1 MTKTS
6 SQTKPATVAAA
17 PTQAGETTQRKLAL
31 SLGSSAV
38 WTERMLDTLERGIKG
53 GHWYS
58 LIDKVWNESHLLMAA
73 WSVLRKDGAAGVDGQ
88 GGALRAAHL
97 HETVGELARLLKAER
112 YEPRPVKRVWIDKLG
127 SSEKRPLGI
136 PTVRD
141 RVEAGSEIAR
151 ELYLALTLDRASECF
166 AVIASTDGG
175 MDIEAVAAKTPERIH
190 TEFVDPVVG
199 LQAFQIRKI
208 ARALQ
213 LDAPQSQ
220 RLDVFL
226 RGLYRLFVEKDASL
240 VEINPLVVTKQGE
253 LFALDGKLNF
263 DDNALY
269 RHAEIAAL
277 RDPEE
282 EDPRERAAK
291 EIDLAYVGLDGDVGC
306 MVNGAGLA
314 MATLDMITVCGG
326 RPANFLDA
334 GGGADKE
341 KVKEAFKLIL
351 RDEKVRAILVNIFGG
366 IVRCDL
372 IAEGVVAAAAE
383 LGVKVP
389 LIVRLQGTNA
399 EEGRKILAESGLD
412 ITPADT
418 LREAGEKAVAAA
430 RGK

>member
-1 MTKTS
+1 MNVHEYQAKELFRQFGVAVPDGALATT
-6 SQTKPATVAAA
+6 PAEAEAVAKKLGA
-17 PTQAGETTQRKLAL
+17 PLVVVKAQVHAGGRGKGGGIKLAK
-31 SLGSSAV
+31 SPAEAKQQASEILG
-38 WTERMLDTLERGIKG
+38 MTLVTHQTGPEGKLVR
-53 GHWYS
+53 
-58 LIDKVWNESHLLMAA
+58 KV
-73 WSVLRKDGAAGVDGQ
+73 
-88 GGALRAAHL
+88 
-97 HETVGELARLLKAER
+97 
-112 YEPRPVKRVWIDKLG
+112 Y
-127 SSEKRPLGI
+127 
-136 PTVRD
+136 
-141 RVEAGSEIAR
+141 VEAGSEIAR
-151 ELYLALTLDRASECF
+151 ELYLALTLDRASESF

-175 MDIEAVAAKTPERIH
+175 MDIEEVAAKTPERIH

-199 LQAFQIRKI
+199 LQAYQIRKI

-213 LDAPQSQ
+213 LDSAQSQ
-220 RLDVFL
+220 RLDAFL

-269 RHAEIAAL
+269 RHPDVAAL
-277 RDPEE
+277 RDPDE

-314 MATLDMITVCGG
+314 MATLDMITACGG

-334 GGGADKE
+334 GGGADKA
-341 KVKEAFKLIL
+341 KVEEAFKLIL
-351 RDEKVRAILVNIFGG
+351 RDPKVRAILVNIFGG

-389 LIVRLQGTNA
+389 LVVRLQGTNA
-399 EEGRKILAESGLD
+399 EQGRKILAQSGLD
-412 ITPADT
+412 ITPAET
-418 LREAGEKAVAAA
+418 LRDAAEKAVAAA

>member
-1 MTKTS
+1 MKA
-6 SQTKPATVAAA
+6 QVH
-17 PTQAGETTQRKLAL
+17 AGGRGKGGGIKLAK
-31 SLGSSAV
+31 SPSEAKQQASEILG
-38 WTERMLDTLERGIKG
+38 MTLVTHQTGPEGKLVR
-53 GHWYS
+53 
-58 LIDKVWNESHLLMAA
+58 KV
-73 WSVLRKDGAAGVDGQ
+73 
-88 GGALRAAHL
+88 
-97 HETVGELARLLKAER
+97 
-112 YEPRPVKRVWIDKLG
+112 Y
-127 SSEKRPLGI
+127 
-136 PTVRD
+136 
-141 RVEAGSEIAR
+141 VEAGSEIAR
-151 ELYLALTLDRASECF
+151 ELYLALTLDRASETF

-175 MDIEAVAAKTPERIH
+175 MDIEEVAAKTPERIH
-190 TEFVDPVVG
+190 TEFVDPIAG

-213 LDAPQSQ
+213 LDAQQSP
-220 RLDVFL
+220 RLDAFL
-226 RGLYRLFVEKDASL
+226 RGLYRLFIEKDASL

-269 RHAEIAAL
+269 RHADIAAL
-277 RDPEE
+277 RDPDE

-351 RDEKVRAILVNIFGG
+351 RDPKVRAILVNIFGG

-372 IAEGVVAAAAE
+372 IAEGVVAAAGE
-383 LGVKVP
+383 LGVTVP
-389 LIVRLQGTNA
+389 LVVRLQGTNA
-399 EEGRKILAESGLD
+399 EEGRAILQQSGLD
-412 ITPADT
+412 ITPAET
-418 LREAGEKAVAAA
+418 LREAAEKAVAAA

>member
-1 MTKTS
+1 MNVHEYQAKSLFRQFGVAVPEGQLATT
-6 SQTKPATVAAA
+6 PAEAEAVAKQLGA
-17 PTQAGETTQRKLAL
+17 PLVVVKAQVHAGGRGKGGGIKLAK
-31 SLGSSAV
+31 SPGEAKQQASEILG
-38 WTERMLDTLERGIKG
+38 MTLVTHQTGPEGKLVR
-53 GHWYS
+53 
-58 LIDKVWNESHLLMAA
+58 KV
-73 WSVLRKDGAAGVDGQ
+73 
-88 GGALRAAHL
+88 
-97 HETVGELARLLKAER
+97 
-112 YEPRPVKRVWIDKLG
+112 Y
-127 SSEKRPLGI
+127 
-136 PTVRD
+136 
-141 RVEAGSEIAR
+141 VEAGSEIAR
-151 ELYLALTLDRASECF
+151 ELYLALTLDRASESF
-166 AVIASTDGG
+166 AVIASTEGG

-190 TEFVDPVVG
+190 TELVDPLVG
-199 LQAFQIRKI
+199 LQAYQIRKI

-213 LDAPQSQ
+213 LDAQLSQ
-220 RLDVFL
+220 RLDGFL

-240 VEINPLVVTKQGE
+240 VEINPLVVTQQGE

-269 RHAEIAAL
+269 RHPDVAAL
-277 RDPEE
+277 RDPDE

-351 RDEKVRAILVNIFGG
+351 RDPKVRAILVNIFGG

-372 IAEGVVAAAAE
+372 IAEGVVAAAGE

-389 LIVRLQGTNA
+389 LVVRLQGTNA
-399 EEGRKILAESGLD
+399 EQGRKILAESKLD
-412 ITPADT
+412 ITPAET
-418 LREAGEKAVAAA
+418 LREAAEKAVAAA
-430 RGK
+430 RGR

>member
-1 MTKTS
+1 LNVHEYQAKALFR
-6 SQTKPATVAAA
+6 QFGVAV
-17 PTQAGETTQRKLAL
+17 PE
-31 SLGSSAV
+31 
-38 WTERMLDTLERGIKG
+38 
-53 GHWYS
+53 
-58 LIDKVWNESHLLMAA
+58 
-73 WSVLRKDGAAGVDGQ
+73 
-88 GGALRAAHL
+88 
-97 HETVGELARLLKAER
+97 GELATTPAEAENAAKRLGAPIAVVKAQVHAGGRGKGGGIQLAKSPAEAKQR
-112 YEPRPVKRVWIDKLG
+112 ASEILGMTLVTHQTGPEGKL
-127 SSEKRPLGI
+127 
-136 PTVRD
+136 VRKVY
-141 RVEAGSEIAR
+141 VEAGSEIAR
-151 ELYLALTLDRASECF
+151 ELYLALTLDRASESF
-166 AVIASTDGG
+166 AVIASTEGG
-175 MDIEAVAAKTPERIH
+175 MDIEQVAAKTPERIH
-190 TEFVDPVVG
+190 TELVDPVVG
-199 LQAFQIRKI
+199 LQGYQIRKI

-213 LDAPQSQ
+213 LDPEQSP
-220 RLDVFL
+220 LFDAFL
-226 RGLYRLFVEKDASL
+226 RGLFRLFVEKDASL

-269 RHAEIAAL
+269 RHPDIAAL

-334 GGGADKE
+334 GGGADQS

-372 IAEGVVAAAAE
+372 IAEGVVAAAGE

-389 LIVRLQGTNA
+389 LVVRLQGTNA
-399 EEGRKILAESGLD
+399 EQGRKLLAESGLD
-412 ITPADT
+412 ITPAET
-418 LREAGEKAVAAA
+418 LREAAEKAVAAA